1 MWITRVSINNPVFAT
16 MVMVA
21 IAVLGIFSYSR
32 LKVEQMPDVS
42 LPFVFVQTSYPGASP
57 EAVEADVTKPL
68 EYALNTV
75 AGVKLIR
82 SNSLEGGS
90 QVFAEFRLNT
100 DMNRAMQDVR
110 DKIAL
115 ARPGFPREVRD
126 PLIVRADQENQQP
139 VVQLAVMSPTMSLR
153 DLTSLTDQ
161 TIVKGL
167 ENVPGVA
174 RIDVS
179 GRVTRQILIQIRP
192 QALTALG
199 IGVDQV
205 MNAIRTANQDMPAGR
220 LSRGQSDVSVR
231 IEGKIKDPA
240 QFGRIIVA
248 QQGGSTVYL
257 SQVADVIDG
266 EKEET
271 SLARINGRPSITLD
285 LQKSQDANIVET
297 GAGVMTAIAEL
308 RKRLPKDVELTI
320 VNNTAEQVEKS
331 VNRVKQ
337 TIIEGAL
344 LTVLIVFLFLHSWRS
359 TVITGLTLPIAVIA
373 TFIALNAFGFTLNFL
388 TLMALSL
395 CIGLLIDDAIVVREN
410 IVRHLGM
417 GKDHSTAAREGT
429 DEIGLAVMATTFAIV
444 AVFVPIAFMSGII
457 GRFFFQFGVT
467 VAVAVLVSLFVSF
480 TLDPMLS
487 SIWHDPPGSR
497 FRRVPVARPP
507 DGPRRA
513 RHRMA
518 ARRLRPAARMGAGS
532 PEDGARDRDRDVRRQ
547 LRAGA
552 ADRHRVRARVGPG
565 LRVAAAQHAGGLEPR
580 VHRRQGAAGRGGA
593 EGVSRG
599 SADDDDGR
607 HRRRP
612 QLRAAQSEARRPQRP
627 LPHRRRRS
635 RRRSASSCGRS
646 PASSSRSASTGRS
659 SSTCWGRTRTRCRRS
674 SRR

>member
-1 MWITRVSINNPVFAT
+1 
-16 MVMVA
+16 
-21 IAVLGIFSYSR
+21 
-32 LKVEQMPDVS
+32 
-42 LPFVFVQTSYPGASP
+42 
-57 EAVEADVTKPL
+57 
-68 EYALNTV
+68 
-75 AGVKLIR
+75 
-82 SNSLEGGS
+82 
-90 QVFAEFRLNT
+90 
-100 DMNRAMQDVR
+100 
-110 DKIAL
+110 
-115 ARPGFPREVRD
+115 
-126 PLIVRADQENQQP
+126 
-139 VVQLAVMSPTMSLR
+139 MSPTMSLR
-153 DLTSLTDQ
+153 ELTSLTDQ

-174 RIDVS
+174 RIDVN

-205 MNAIRTANQDMPAGR
+205 INAIRTANQDMPAGR

-231 IEGKIKDPA
+231 VEGKIKDPA

-248 QQGGSTVYL
+248 QQGGSPSTCRR
-257 SQVADVIDG
+257 SP
-266 EKEET
+266 T
-271 SLARINGRPSITLD
+271 SSTARRRRPRSRGSTAARR
-285 LQKSQDANIVET
+285 SRST
-297 GAGVMTAIAEL
+297 SRRRRTRTSSRPGAGVMTAIAEL

-337 TIIEGAL
+337 TIVEGAL

-373 TFIALNAFGFTLNFL
+373 TFIALYAFGFTLNFL

-417 GKDHSTAAREGT
+417 GKDHATAAREGT

-497 FRRVPVARPP
+497 FRRVPVARPLH
-507 DGPRRA
+507 GPRRA
-513 RHRMA
+513 RHRVA
-518 ARRLRPAARMGAGS
+518 ARGLRPAARLGARAS
-532 PEDGARDRDRDVRRQ
+532 EDGARDRDRHVLRQ

-552 ADRHRVRARVGPG
+552 ADRHRVRSRGRPG
-565 LRVAAAQHAGGLEPR
+565 LHLAAPQHAGRLEPR

-593 EGVSRG
+593 EGVPRG
-599 SADDDDGR
+599 RAGDDDGR
-607 HRRRP
+607 HRGGP
-612 QLRAAQSEARRPQRP
+612 QLRAGQPEARRP
-627 LPHRRRRS
+627 RRRA
-635 RRRSASSCGRS
+635 RRSQKELEQAIREQLRPIAGIELAFGFDRPIWVNLLGPGS
-646 PASSSRSASTGRS
+646 
-659 SSTCWGRTRTRCRRS
+659 RTRCRRS
-674 SRR
+674 SRVR